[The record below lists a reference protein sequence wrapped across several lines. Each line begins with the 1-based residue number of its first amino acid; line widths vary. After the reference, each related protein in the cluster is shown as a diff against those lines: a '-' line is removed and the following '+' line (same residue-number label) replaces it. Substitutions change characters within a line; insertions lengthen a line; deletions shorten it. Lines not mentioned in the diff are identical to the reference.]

1 LDSIKQLVNY
11 NPKPP
16 GKLLGAYFTRKGEKV
31 MIRKAKRAIETS
43 ENLGQLD
50 MAINFCNRVT
60 MRIRDKNVK
69 ATASGIFADLTQ
81 MKFAE
86 LVQKAGRVA

>member
-1 LDSIKQLVNY
+1 
-11 NPKPP
+11 
-16 GKLLGAYFTRKGEKV
+16 

-43 ENLGQLD
+43 ENLGQLE

-60 MRIRDKNVK
+60 MKIKDKNVK

-86 LVQKAGRVA
+86 LIQKAGRAA